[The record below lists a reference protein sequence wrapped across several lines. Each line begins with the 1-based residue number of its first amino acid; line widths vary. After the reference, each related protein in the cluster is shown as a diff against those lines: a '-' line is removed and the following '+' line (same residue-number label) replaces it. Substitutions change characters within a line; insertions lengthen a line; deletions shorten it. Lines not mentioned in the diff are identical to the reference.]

1 MKPASGIIPT
11 TEATHPIASVQP
23 IATGGK
29 SASKDAALEP
39 TAVGGAGAATVD
51 HTRNKTFKKS
61 LEDLPQD
68 ESFKNLLDESARE
81 AYTRPW
87 HRLERGLRLNRLRLY
102 VEEVGPQCS
111 FTKDEK
117 ENFFMYLQKALDKK
131 LLNTNKVV
139 NYEPERQKIMC
150 IRGLEVRRMPDG
162 TAKWGFTI
170 KKTKADATR
179 RKPRV
184 EGEKIESAAATST
197 TSS

>member
-1 MKPASGIIPT
+1 MKPVAGTIPT
-11 TEATHPIASVQP
+11 SKDTTLESTIVSSIA
-23 IATGGK
+23 GGK
-29 SASKDAALEP
+29 LDS
-39 TAVGGAGAATVD
+39 TVNGGAGIPTSLTSTD

-81 AYTRPW
+81 AYARPW

-117 ENFFMYLQKALDKK
+117 ENFFNFLQKALDKK

-150 IRGLEVRRMPDG
+150 IRGLEVRRIADG

-179 RKPRV
+179 RKPRA
-184 EGEKIESAAATST
+184 EGVDKIESAAATNT

>member
-1 MKPASGIIPT
+1 MCLKPNYDIIVKSREMKPASGINHT
-11 TEATHPIASVQP
+11 TEADQP
-23 IATGGK
+23 IVSVVATGG
-29 SASKDAALEP
+29 
-39 TAVGGAGAATVD
+39 AGSVTHIATD
-51 HTRNKTFKKS
+51 HSRNKTFKKS

-68 ESFKNLLDESARE
+68 DSFKNLLDESARE
-81 AYTRPW
+81 AYARPW

-117 ENFFMYLQKALDKK
+117 ENFFNFLQKALDKK

-150 IRGLEVRRMPDG
+150 IRGLEVRRIPDG

-179 RKPRV
+179 RKPREV
-184 EGEKIESAAATST
+184 SESILPKQD
-197 TSS
+197 

>member
-1 MKPASGIIPT
+1 MKPAI
-11 TEATHPIASVQP
+11 
-23 IATGGK
+23 
-29 SASKDAALEP
+29 
-39 TAVGGAGAATVD
+39 GGAGAAVVGTEPAV
-51 HTRNKTFKKS
+51 KTTIDQRHKTIKKS

-68 ESFKNLLDESARE
+68 ETFKNLLDESAKE
-81 AYTRPW
+81 AYARPW

-111 FTKDEK
+111 FTKEEK
-117 ENFFMYLQKALDKK
+117 DGFFLFLQKALDKK

-170 KKTKADATR
+170 KKTKADVTR
-179 RKPRV
+179 RKPKTDAIPTTD
-184 EGEKIESAAATST
+184 KIESVVPTST
-197 TSS
+197 SATTTTSESKI

>member
-1 MKPASGIIPT
+1 MKPTNVVVTPTLTESAHGGSGLSTSIST
-11 TEATHPIASVQP
+11 
-23 IATGGK
+23 
-29 SASKDAALEP
+29 
-39 TAVGGAGAATVD
+39 D
-51 HTRNKTFKKS
+51 HSRNKTFKKS

-81 AYTRPW
+81 AYARPW

-117 ENFFMYLQKALDKK
+117 DNFFLFLQKALDKK

-150 IRGLEVRRMPDG
+150 IRGLEVRRVPDG

-184 EGEKIESAAATST
+184 EGGAIDKIEAPAASVATST
-197 TSS
+197 TPISESKI